1 MSGTAKQPPFYK
13 MLSTDLVPTK
23 EDAAASEPWKVYF
36 LGLTLCDSTSGFE
49 KLGFSSLNYKK
60 FKWPKAVVFIFF
72 APIVTKFLGK
82 FYVIHCISRCYLKP
96 LSMSLNSPKGY
107 NICYI
112 LFAYL
117 SFLPVLVR
125 YN

>member
-23 EDAAASEPWKVYF
+23 EEAAASEPWKVYF

-82 FYVIHCISRCYLKP
+82 FYVIHCISR
-96 LSMSLNSPKGY
+96 
-107 NICYI
+107 
-112 LFAYL
+112 
-117 SFLPVLVR
+117 
-125 YN
+125 